1 MTAPATLA
9 RRLARRRARRV
20 ARPGLT
26 ALAVALAV
34 AAAGCG
40 GSPEATAPAGGP
52 SRAGTTVTISAKS
65 LPSVGTVLVNAAG
78 DALYMFVPDDQRQ
91 VTCVLLCAQTWPP
104 VRLRPGAAL
113 AAGPG
118 VRQALLGSDADPAGG
133 RVVTYHGWPLYTY
146 TADVYAGQ
154 TTGQGIDLNGG
165 YWYLIRPSGQVVRTQ
180 LR

>member
-1 MTAPATLA
+1 MAAFLV
-9 RRLARRRARRV
+9 RRLARPAL
-20 ARPGLT
+20 A
-26 ALAVALAV
+26 ALAVTL

-40 GSPEATAPAGGP
+40 GSAAAPAPATSG
-52 SRAGTTVTISAKS
+52 AGTVTIAAKA
-65 LPSVGTVLVNAAG
+65 LPRVGTVLVNAAG
-78 DALYMFVPDDQRQ
+78 YALYMFVPDDQRQ
-91 VTCVLLCAQTWPP
+91 VTCTSLCAETWPP

-154 TTGQGIDLNGG
+154 TTGQAIDLNGG
-165 YWYLIRPSGQVVRTQ
+165 YWYLIRPSGQVVKTQ
-180 LR
+180 PQ

>member
-1 MTAPATLA
+1 MTAPAVRA
-9 RRLARRRARRV
+9 RRLARPAL
-20 ARPGLT
+20 A
-26 ALAVALAV
+26 ALAVTL

-40 GSPEATAPAGGP
+40 GSAAAPAPATSG
-52 SRAGTTVTISAKS
+52 AGTVTIAAKA
-65 LPSVGTVLVNAAG
+65 LPRVGTVLVNAAG
-78 DALYMFVPDDQRQ
+78 SALYMFVPDNQRQ
-91 VTCVLLCAQTWPP
+91 VTCVSLCAETWPP

-154 TTGQGIDLNGG
+154 TTGQAIDLNGG
-165 YWYLIRPSGQVVRTQ
+165 YWYLIRPSGQVVKTQ
-180 LR
+180 PQ

>member
-1 MTAPATLA
+1 MTATARWA
-9 RRLARRRARRV
+9 RRLAGS
-20 ARPGLT
+20 GLA
-26 ALAVALAV
+26 ALALAV

-40 GSPEATAPAGGP
+40 GSPAAPA
-52 SRAGTTVTISAKS
+52 SAGAAASSSAGTVTISAKS
-65 LPSVGTVLVNAAG
+65 LPRVGTVLVNAAG

-91 VTCVLLCAQTWPP
+91 VTCVSLCAETWPP
-104 VRLRPGAAL
+104 VRLRAGAAL

-118 VRQALLGSDADPAGG
+118 VRPGLLGLDADPAGG

-165 YWYLIRPSGQVVRTQ
+165 YWYLIRPSGQVVRAK

>member
-1 MTAPATLA
+1 MTATAFRA
-9 RRLARRRARRV
+9 RRLARPAL
-20 ARPGLT
+20 A
-26 ALAVALAV
+26 ALAVTL

-40 GSPEATAPAGGP
+40 GSPAAPASAASGAAP
-52 SRAGTTVTISAKS
+52 LTIGATS
-65 LPSVGTVLVNAAG
+65 LPRVGTVLVNAAG

-91 VTCVLLCAQTWPP
+91 VTCVSRCAQTWPP
-104 VRLRPGAAL
+104 VRLRAGAAL

-133 RVVTYHGWPLYTY
+133 RVVTYHGWPLYSY

-165 YWYLIRPSGQVVRTQ
+165 YWYLIRPSGQVVKTQ
-180 LR
+180 LQ

>member
-1 MTAPATLA
+1 VTATAFLA
-9 RRLARRRARRV
+9 RRA
-20 ARPGLT
+20 ARPALA
-26 ALAVALAV
+26 ALAVTL

-40 GSPEATAPAGGP
+40 GAPAAP
-52 SRAGTTVTISAKS
+52 ASSAAGTLTIAAKA
-65 LPSVGTVLVNAAG
+65 LPRVGTVLVNAAG
-78 DALYMFVPDDQRQ
+78 DALYTFVPDDQRQ
-91 VTCVLLCAQTWPP
+91 VTCVSLCAGTWPP

-118 VRQALLGSDADPAGG
+118 IRQALLGSDADPAGG

-165 YWYLIRPSGQVVRTQ
+165 YWYLIRPSGQVVKTQ
-180 LR
+180 PQ

>member
-1 MTAPATLA
+1 MTATAFVA
-9 RRLARRRARRV
+9 RRLGRA
-20 ARPGLT
+20 ALA
-26 ALAVALAV
+26 ALAVTV

-40 GSPEATAPAGGP
+40 GAPAAPTASSGAGP
-52 SRAGTTVTISAKS
+52 LTIAAKS
-65 LPSVGTVLVNAAG
+65 LPRVGTVLVNAAG
-78 DALYMFVPDDQRQ
+78 DALYMFVPDGQRQ
-91 VTCVLLCAQTWPP
+91 VTCVSLCAETWPP

-165 YWYLIRPSGQVVRTQ
+165 YWYLIRPSGQVVKTQ
-180 LR
+180 PQ

>member
-1 MTAPATLA
+1 MTAAAVRA
-9 RRLARRRARRV
+9 RRLARPFLA
-20 ARPGLT
+20 
-26 ALAVALAV
+26 ALAVTL

-40 GSPEATAPAGGP
+40 GSPAAPASASSG
-52 SRAGTTVTISAKS
+52 AGTVTIAAKS
-65 LPSVGTVLVNAAG
+65 LPRVGTVLVTAAG

-91 VTCVLLCAQTWPP
+91 VTCVSLCAETWPP

-165 YWYLIRPSGQVVRTQ
+165 YWYLIRPSGQVVKTQ
-180 LR
+180 LQ